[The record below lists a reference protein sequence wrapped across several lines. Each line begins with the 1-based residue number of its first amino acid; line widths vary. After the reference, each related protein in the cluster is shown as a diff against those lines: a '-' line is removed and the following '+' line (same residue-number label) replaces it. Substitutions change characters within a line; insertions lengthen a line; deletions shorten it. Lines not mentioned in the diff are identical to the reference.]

1 MLTYTYITEH
11 YVHICRIMREKTDS
25 GSSVGRCVKAC
36 ASLSKKRVILEFYK
50 LVLYTI
56 YVGVLV
62 NIPSYQEG
70 FIQIE
75 NVSLLTHIIP
85 LAYPVKS
92 KLNQNLD

>member
-1 MLTYTYITEH
+1 MQDNEGENRFPI
-11 YVHICRIMREKTDS
+11 ICWSQCESMCEPQQI
-25 GSSVGRCVKAC
+25 
-36 ASLSKKRVILEFYK
+36 RVILEFYK

-62 NIPSYQEG
+62 NITSCQEG

-75 NVSLLTHIIP
+75 NVSLLTHNIP
-85 LAYPVKS
+85 FAYPVKS